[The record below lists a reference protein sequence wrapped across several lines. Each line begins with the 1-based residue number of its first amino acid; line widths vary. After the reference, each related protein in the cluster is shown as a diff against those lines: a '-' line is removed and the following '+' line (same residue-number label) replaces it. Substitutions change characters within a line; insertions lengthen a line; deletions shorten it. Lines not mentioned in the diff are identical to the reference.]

1 MVNEPRA
8 KWGLGF
14 GLATRHREIR
24 SRSENL
30 YMLSLPPGP
39 CRRNPGACVQL
50 LAPQARALRGHGEHH
65 LHPSRSAQEG
75 LVHQQCVSGSSLPV
89 SRLCSSSRSAQ
100 IPGSTWRVSAWTSLL
115 RNLVFELPSL
125 VAGVASF
132 PKVLKTPRIY
142 AGCST
147 FATVRIHC
155 MGRIQPGLR
164 LQDF

>member
-1 MVNEPRA
+1 MSNCWRRRPVLYEVMGSTISIPAGVPRRA
-8 KWGLGF
+8 LF
-14 GLATRHREIR
+14 TSSVFQAPPFQSVACAVPLVVRR
-24 SRSENL
+24 SRGQLGE
-30 YMLSLPPGP
+30 SLPGRP
-39 CRRNPGACVQL
+39 CF
-50 LAPQARALRGHGEHH
+50 
-65 LHPSRSAQEG
+65 
-75 LVHQQCVSGSSLPV
+75 VSSV
-89 SRLCSSSRSAQ
+89 
-100 IPGSTWRVSAWTSLL
+100 
-115 RNLVFELPSL
+115 ELPSL